1 MPNSPKSTHKNTG
14 AGGSQSSSYEQ
25 KKDAQ
30 DVVSLVDDLLK
41 KAVKSDAS
49 DVHFEPTGA
58 ELVVKFR
65 LDGVLSTVET
75 LPKSISDNVIARLKV
90 LGGLLT
96 YRSDIPQE
104 GRIEIGSMLS
114 DKTQESRHKTQDSS
128 GLRSGVWSL
137 GSGSQNDRVIDQRLA
152 VFPTIHG
159 QRAVVR
165 LFYSNIE
172 LMELAQ
178 LGFSRDIY
186 TALKKIA
193 AKNQGVLLLTGPA
206 GSGKSTTLAALLRH
220 ILKTFTGRSVVTL
233 EDPVEIR
240 IDGATQVQITPHGQM
255 TFPTAL
261 RSLLRQDPQV
271 LMIGE
276 IRDAETAR
284 IVIEAGLTGHLLMST
299 MHSGTPAGALLRLL
313 EMGIEP
319 YQVTSSVS
327 AVLNQRLVRKLCSKC
342 KRAEPQT
349 SVRGKDRGQT
359 PAFEAVGCDDCFN
372 TGYKGRVLI
381 AEMVQLDSQ
390 LRKAILAKADLDEL
404 ERILESKGHTN
415 MLTDGERLVSDGIT
429 TQEELNKVCGIV
441 LDDS

>member
-1 MPNSPKSTHKNTG
+1 MATSNHEN
-14 AGGSQSSSYEQ
+14 GSSNQ

-30 DVVSLVDDLLK
+30 DVVSLVDELLK
-41 KAVKSDAS
+41 RAVTSGAS

-58 ELVVKFR
+58 GLMVKFR
-65 LDGVLSTVET
+65 LDGVLNTVEE
-75 LPKSISDNVIARLKV
+75 LPRSLSDNVIARLKV

-96 YRSDIPQE
+96 YRNDIPQE
-104 GRIEIGSMLS
+104 GRIEIS
-114 DKTQESRHKTQDSS
+114 KSRDE
-128 GLRSGVWSL
+128 R
-137 GSGSQNDRVIDQRLA
+137 IMDQRLA

-172 LMELAQ
+172 LMDLGQ
-178 LGFSRDIY
+178 LGFSKDIY
-186 TALKKIA
+186 KALKMIA

-220 ILKTFTGRSVVTL
+220 ILKSFPGKSVVTL
-233 EDPVEIR
+233 EDPVEIM
-240 IDGATQVQITPHGQM
+240 IEGATQVQITPHGQM
-255 TFPTAL
+255 TFPTGL

-276 IRDAETAR
+276 IRDAETAK
-284 IVIEAGLTGHLLMST
+284 IAIEAGLTGHLLMST
-299 MHSGTPAGALLRLL
+299 MHSGTPAGAFLRLL

-327 AVLNQRLVRKLCSKC
+327 AVLNQRLVRKLCNKC
-342 KRAEPQT
+342 KRKIEKT
-349 SVRGKDRGQT
+349 GF
-359 PAFEAVGCDDCFN
+359 FETAGCDACFN

-390 LRKAILAKADLDEL
+390 LRKAILAKADLEEL
-404 ERILESKGHTN
+404 EALLMCKGHTS
-415 MLTDGERLVSDGIT
+415 MLADGERLISEGIT

-441 LDDS
+441 

>member
-1 MPNSPKSTHKNTG
+1 MSNSPESNHKNMDV
-14 AGGSQSSSYEQ
+14 SDSKNSSYEQ
-25 KKDAQ
+25 TDAQ

-41 KAVKSDAS
+41 KAVKSGAS

-58 ELVVKFR
+58 ELAVKFR

-75 LPKSISDNVIARLKV
+75 LPRSLSDNVIARLKV

-96 YRSDIPQE
+96 YRNDIPQE
-104 GRIEIGSMLS
+104 GRIEISM
-114 DKTQESRHKTQDSS
+114 TQD
-128 GLRSGVWSL
+128 
-137 GSGSQNDRVIDQRLA
+137 DRIMDQRLA

-165 LFYSNIE
+165 LFYKNIE
-172 LMELAQ
+172 LTELAQ
-178 LGFSRDIY
+178 LGFSKHTY
-186 TALKKIA
+186 VALKNIA

-220 ILKTFTGRSVVTL
+220 ILKSFAGRSVVSL

-240 IDGATQVQITPHGQM
+240 IDGVTQVQITPHGQM
-255 TFPTAL
+255 TFPLAL

-284 IVIEAGLTGHLLMST
+284 IAIEAGLTGHLLMST

-327 AVLNQRLVRKLCSKC
+327 AVLNQRLVRKLCTKC
-342 KRAEPQT
+342 KRKNKT
-349 SVRGKDRGQT
+349 GT
-359 PAFEAVGCDDCFN
+359 FEAVGCDACFN

-390 LRKAILAKADLDEL
+390 LRKAILAKADLEEL
-404 ERILESKGHTN
+404 EALLMCKGHTS
-415 MLTDGERLVSDGIT
+415 MLADGERLISEGIT

-441 LDDS
+441 SDDS

>member
-1 MPNSPKSTHKNTG
+1 MGKKNAFLDNVLGCRCVLVFVTKGWKMLNSPESNRKNMDV
-14 AGGSQSSSYEQ
+14 SDSKNNSYEQ
-25 KKDAQ
+25 KPDAQ

-41 KAVKSDAS
+41 KAVKSGAS
-49 DVHFEPTGA
+49 DVHFEPTGS
-58 ELVVKFR
+58 ELAVKFR
-65 LDGVLSTVET
+65 LDGVLNTVET
-75 LPKSISDNVIARLKV
+75 LPGSLSNNVIARLKV

-96 YRSDIPQE
+96 YRNDIPQE
-104 GRIEIGSMLS
+104 GRIEISG
-114 DKTQESRHKTQDSS
+114 TQD
-128 GLRSGVWSL
+128 
-137 GSGSQNDRVIDQRLA
+137 DRIMDERLA

-165 LFYSNIE
+165 LFYKNIE
-172 LMELAQ
+172 LTELAQ
-178 LGFSRDIY
+178 LGFSKHIY
-186 TALKKIA
+186 TALKNIA

-220 ILKTFTGRSVVTL
+220 ILKTFAGRSVVTL

-240 IDGATQVQITPHGQM
+240 INGATQVQITPHGQM
-255 TFPTAL
+255 TFPLAL

-284 IVIEAGLTGHLLMST
+284 IVIEAGLTG
-299 MHSGTPAGALLRLL
+299 AFLRLL

-327 AVLNQRLVRKLCSKC
+327 AVLNQRLVRKLCKKC
-342 KRAEPQT
+342 RRKTET
-349 SVRGKDRGQT
+349 G
-359 PAFEAVGCDDCFN
+359 AFEAAGCDDCFN

-390 LRKAILAKADLDEL
+390 LRKAILAKADLEEL
-404 ERILESKGHTN
+404 EALLMCKGHTS
-415 MLTDGERLVSDGIT
+415 MLADGERLISEGIT
-429 TQEELNKVCGIV
+429 TQAELNKVCGIV
-441 LDDS
+441 SDDS

>member
-1 MPNSPKSTHKNTG
+1 MKLYMNVSDYNK
-14 AGGSQSSSYEQ
+14 SSYEQ

-30 DVVSLVDDLLK
+30 DVVSLVDDLLRR
-41 KAVKSDAS
+41 AIESESS
-49 DVHFEPTGA
+49 DVHFEPTGS
-58 ELVVKFR
+58 ELLVKFR
-65 LDGVLSTVET
+65 LDGVLGIIER
-75 LPKSISDNVIARLKV
+75 LPKSISENVIARLKV

-96 YRSDIPQE
+96 YRNDIPQE
-104 GRIEIGSMLS
+104 GRIEI
-114 DKTQESRHKTQDSS
+114 
-128 GLRSGVWSL
+128 SL
-137 GSGSQNDRVIDQRLA
+137 NDDDNVIDQRLA

-165 LFYSNIE
+165 LFYKNAELIE
-172 LMELAQ
+172 LEQ
-178 LGFSRDIY
+178 LGFSQDIY
-186 TALKKIA
+186 SALKKIA
-193 AKNQGVLLLTGPA
+193 ARSQGVLLLTGPA

-220 ILKTFTGRSVVTL
+220 ILRNFPGKSIVAL

-240 IDGATQVQITPHGQM
+240 IDGVTQVQITPHGQM

-276 IRDAETAR
+276 IRDAETAK
-284 IVIEAGLTGHLLMST
+284 IAIEAGLTGHLLMST

-327 AVLNQRLVRKLCSKC
+327 AVLNQRLVRKLCERC
-342 KRAEPQT
+342 KKKAET
-349 SVRGKDRGQT
+349 G
-359 PAFEAVGCDDCFN
+359 AFEAGGCKACFN

-381 AEMVQLDSQ
+381 AEMVELDSQ

-404 ERILESKGHTN
+404 ESILKSRGHTN
-415 MLTDGERLVSDGIT
+415 MFEDGKRLVSEAVT
-429 TQEELNKVCGIV
+429 TADELNKVCGIV
-441 LDDS
+441 SDETQPVQQ